1 MDKPPMQIPE
11 NMSGLQPSDK
21 AMGAQTTADQMT
33 WLGGGVEPTP
43 EEQEAY
49 SAFVTS
55 AIQVMTGNKDKKGN
69 IIPDGKRVDAQIAQ
83 QLVSNP
89 DNAAEAMGFGVG
101 MIFKG
106 TINAIGD
113 VPDEVIFPGVLEIY
127 SNVVEIAEDAG
138 LAPDQD
144 TINNG
149 FYHALDQVRLAMQEM
164 GRITPEQAAAEL
176 EELKAME
183 ASGEL
188 AGLVPAQGGQP
199 PAGPQAAPK
208 PAGRGF
214 GAAMGA

>member
-33 WLGGGVEPTP
+33 FLGGAGEPATP
-43 EEQEAY
+43 EEQQAYEALVGG
-49 SAFVTS
+49 AMQ
-55 AIQVMTGNKDKKGN
+55 IINKEGLDQKFAQQ
-69 IIPDGKRVDAQIAQ
+69 IVDA
-83 QLVSNP
+83 P
-89 DNAAEAMGFGVG
+89 DKAEAMGFITGLVFQRA
-101 MIFKG
+101 MQ
-106 TINAIGD
+106 AAGD
-113 VPDEVIFPGVLEIY
+113 VPDEAIFPGVTEIY
-127 SNVVEIAEDAG
+127 SRVVEVAEDAG
-138 LAPDQD
+138 VPPDQD

-149 FYHALDQVRLAMQEM
+149 FYHALDRVRLAMQEM

-188 AGLVPAQGGQP
+188 AGLVPGGAAGGEP
-199 PAGPQAAPK
+199 PAPQAAPK

-214 GAAMGA
+214 GAAMEA